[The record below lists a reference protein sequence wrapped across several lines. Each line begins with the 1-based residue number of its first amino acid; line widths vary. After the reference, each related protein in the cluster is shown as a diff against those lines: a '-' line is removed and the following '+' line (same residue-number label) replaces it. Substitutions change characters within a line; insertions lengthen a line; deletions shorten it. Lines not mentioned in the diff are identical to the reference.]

1 MAYLTPNTKFEIS
14 GQNMNLIDDI
24 RFGDIFVEDL
34 QYVDT
39 TGVSGTVPINAF
51 TSDVIAHSSHGQFSL
66 GEQYIILTSDDQVT
80 VGKLPNISG
89 KAGSLYSVTGENF
102 YQITN
107 VKFGEV
113 EASFYLV
120 DPETVEA
127 VIPQDAD
134 YDGVTVFSALRTGLN
149 NNQSLASGLS
159 VDEFV
164 PIPEVS
170 GLSSFQLSSG
180 EDLSITGFSLSGVT
194 GVRFAGNDDLIS
206 GVTLTPNTA
215 TVKIPSGNIRGQA
228 DLLLRSGQF
237 TQMDQKFAL
246 SPLATITGVG
256 FSQVGISSTKP
267 AGSTG
272 TFLLVSGDNFGGDIL
287 YQTGSNYLGTVMGE
301 TGEFKL
307 LSDKVASGLIPT
319 GINIQVSGGDVSSD
333 PTISSG
339 VVSFFSDNYP
349 ESYPSD
355 VYFTPTI
362 GLPIIDGI
370 SPSSGVVGDF
380 VTISGKNLYSITGVN
395 MLLNASSNVGAGTY
409 SAGNIA
415 EITPGFELSFQIGNA
430 ATLGTLG
437 ESYDVVL
444 SGHFGSVTGTNGF
457 FSFGIP
463 TVTSI
468 DPDTEVVPGRTG
480 LMLGTCLYTG
490 AGAELWTGDAGPGS
504 YALFQKLPSS
514 GYNNTNHSQI
524 KFQYPDSF
532 PSGVNFKV
540 LARNRRGKS
549 SLTDSDADIT
559 ALTPPFLSGFEPESV
574 EFGDTVTMSGH
585 FENIVSN
592 GLKIGDTIVSQI
604 NQNSTTGFN
613 FVVPENTQTNTIS
626 VNTSGGILETTGFLA
641 VAPSK
646 PSISG
651 YYSGEIK
658 PATIDYSQVFKSN
671 DQITISGAGMD
682 LVTGVRFSGESDY
695 FDFNSFTS
703 QGYNSLRFN
712 VPGSINGESGK
723 FQLLDSF
730 GRVTESN
737 STGINLISVS
747 GLNNYL
753 LPAETLSITG
763 FNITGMDI
771 LFHYPTG
778 GYTTVSPYSNT
789 LIGNGLEKIEAQV
802 PTGITYGNMRLT
814 GRENLIDLED
824 AFYPVGVITGITG
837 LNNGI
842 VAPEVLISITGINVF
857 DDSIFSLGGD
867 GSGVN
872 LIAFS
877 GFDNTNYPDPQMFA
891 ENAVVEKN
899 IAIEKYS
906 TGKGNI
912 GGQVDTFYTQIDLR
926 FKHED
931 IISGNAII
939 IDPWWKNTKIP
950 NFSEGYT
957 ENIFYTP
964 GGGNSLLGYSNF
976 TFPQSGE
983 TLAEDII
990 NKKSN
995 YYSNGSVGI
1004 GPISVTGESFYV
1016 TGFGP
1021 IRGAVGDTIR
1031 LSGLNLDRID
1041 AIELRSE
1048 ENYCYVLDMSG
1059 VSSNVLT
1066 FKVPDKTEGQASIVL
1081 SSPSG
1086 TSSLA
1091 FHTGLTDSGVRAN
1104 TGEAILDTFEVLLSP
1119 EAIDYQVIP
1128 EGIPEPR
1135 ATADATVNYTIEET
1149 VNGTVFL
1156 VTRTK
1161 FPDGSTMVIN
1171 SIPKP

>member
-14 GQNMNLIDDI
+14 GQNMNLIDDL

-34 QYVDT
+34 QYVGT

-51 TSDVIAHSSHGQFSL
+51 TSDVIASTSHGQFSL
-66 GEQYIILTSDDQVT
+66 GEKYIILTSNDQVT

-113 EASFYLV
+113 EASFNLV
-120 DPETVEA
+120 DSETVEA
-127 VIPQDAD
+127 IIPQDAD

-194 GVRFAGNDDLIS
+194 GVRFASNDDLIS
-206 GVTLTPNTA
+206 GVTLTANTA

-256 FSQVGISSTKP
+256 FSQVGVSSAKP

-272 TFLLVSGDNFGGDIL
+272 TFLLVSGDNFVGDIL
-287 YQTGSNYLGTVMGE
+287 YETGSNYLGTVMGE

-319 GINIQVSGGDVSSD
+319 GINIQVSGGNVSSD

-349 ESYPSD
+349 ESYPSN
-355 VYFTPTI
+355 VHFTPTI

-490 AGAELWTGDAGPGS
+490 AGAELWTGGAGLGS

-540 LARNRRGKS
+540 LARNRRGRS
-549 SLTDSDADIT
+549 NLTDSDADIT
-559 ALTPPFLSGFEPESV
+559 VLTPPFLSGFEPESV

-651 YYSGEIK
+651 YYSGEVK
-658 PATIDYSQVFKSN
+658 PAIIDYSQVFKSN

-703 QGYNSLRFN
+703 QRYNSLRFN

-730 GRVTESN
+730 GRLTESN

-747 GLNNYL
+747 GFNNFAI
-753 LPAETLSITG
+753 PNESIDVTG
-763 FNITGMDI
+763 FNITGMDV
-771 LFHYPTG
+771 LFPYPTG
-778 GYTTVSPYSNT
+778 GHVTVQPHVES
-789 LIGNGLEKIEAQV
+789 LIANGVEKISVRV
-802 PTGITYGNMRLT
+802 PTGIYHGDIKLS
-814 GRENLIDLED
+814 GRQNQIE
-824 AFYPVGVITGITG
+824 ASGFYPIGVVTGIDGG
-837 LNNGI
+837 LAKSDDNTFFVEKGTKI
-842 VAPEVLISITGINVF
+842 TVTGINTF
-857 DDSIFSLGGD
+857 DEQLIDSEMS
-867 GSGVN
+867 GSGLGLV
-872 LIAFS
+872 AFS
-877 GFDNTNYPDPQMFA
+877 GVSILNVPDSGMDNT
-891 ENAVVEKN
+891 ENSF
-899 IAIEKYS
+899 IQSTIPIDKYS
-906 TGKGNI
+906 TGLATI
-912 GGQVDTFYTQIDLR
+912 GGVANTFYSEIELTSPLDLLG
-926 FKHED
+926 
-931 IISGNAII
+931 SGRIYI
-939 IDPWWKNTKIP
+939 LDPWFKDTEL
-950 NFSEGYT
+950 NFSLINTGSYLE
-957 ENIFYTP
+957 P
-964 GGGNSLLGYSNF
+964 VNSFNVLGYDDF
-976 TFPQSGE
+976 KFPESGIDE
-983 TLAEDII
+983 FANKIT
-990 NKKSN
+990 NKK
-995 YYSNGSVGI
+995 
-1004 GPISVTGESFYV
+1004 VTSYARDFVNTGDCFYV
-1016 TGFGP
+1016 TGYGP
-1021 IRGAVGDTIR
+1021 LRGAPGTSIR
-1031 LSGLNLDRID
+1031 LSGHKLDEITD
-1041 AIELRSE
+1041 ITF
-1048 ENYCYVLDMSG
+1048 
-1059 VSSNVLT
+1059 SNG
-1066 FKVPDKTEGQASIVL
+1066 EQGASVNFT
-1081 SSPSG
+1081 G
-1086 TSSLA
+1086 TSSELEVGA
-1091 FHTGLTDSGVRAN
+1091 PDVLGMNSITLNGSGASVSVYHTGLSPTGAPRLTQSGVPYKS
-1104 TGEAILDTFEVLLSP
+1104 FEVLLSP

-1171 SIPKP
+1171 SVPKP